1 MLEGLEETLTVT
13 KLGLPPSLLQTFRS
27 TNPIESMISVGSAVG
42 RNVKRWRHG
51 TMVLRW
57 TAAGMLQAEK
67 RFRRVR
73 GYREM
78 PLLENALRQHEEV
91 INHKREVA

>member
-1 MLEGLEETLTVT
+1 
-13 KLGLPPSLLQTFRS
+13 
-27 TNPIESMISVGSAVG
+27 
-42 RNVKRWRHG
+42 
-51 TMVLRW
+51 
-57 TAAGMLQAEK
+57 MLQVEK

-91 INHKREVA
+91 INHKKDVA